1 MLRVGL
7 IGNGGIAGA
16 HRKSYARLTD
26 RVSLEACCDIRPERF
41 EMLDQEKV
49 RCYTDIDEM
58 LAKEKGK
65 LDYVDICLPT
75 YLHAEAAIKA
85 MEAGFHVLSE
95 KPMART
101 VEEARCMTETAE
113 RTGKTLMI
121 AYCNRFY
128 DAARAMKE
136 IVDSKELGKVR
147 SADFYR
153 ENGTTDS
160 MGWNDWFHDGALSGG
175 AMLDLHVHD
184 VDMIR
189 WIFGMPKAVSAVA
202 GSYIT
207 KGGYDNMSVNYMYGD
222 GVFVHASCSWILHE
236 NKYNT
241 RSFRVNCEKGY
252 IYIDRSPGRETFVK
266 VLNDGTVTDLS
277 EKLPFDSWHN
287 EIVYFT
293 DRLSKGLPVTECM
306 PVDCEDSIKIIM
318 AEMKSA
324 DKEGM
329 KVDIV

>member
-1 MLRVGL
+1 M
-7 IGNGGIAGA
+7 
-16 HRKSYARLTD
+16 
-26 RVSLEACCDIRPERF
+26 
-41 EMLDQEKV
+41 Q
-49 RCYTDIDEM
+49 
-58 LAKEKGK
+58 
-65 LDYVDICLPT
+65 
-75 YLHAEAAIKA
+75 
-85 MEAGFHVLSE
+85 
-95 KPMART
+95 
-101 VEEARCMTETAE
+101 
-113 RTGKTLMI
+113 TGKVKSTASPLPV
-121 AYCNRFY
+121 
-128 DAARAMKE
+128 K
-136 IVDSKELGKVR
+136 SKERYHGEKTISYRLNASERERLLGLE
-147 SADFYR
+147 SLL
-153 ENGTTDS
+153 NS
-160 MGWNDWFHDGALSGG
+160 
-175 AMLDLHVHD
+175 HV
-184 VDMIR
+184 V
-189 WIFGMPKAVSAVA
+189 GQPKAVSAVA

-266 VLNDGTVTDLS
+266 VLNDGSVTDLS